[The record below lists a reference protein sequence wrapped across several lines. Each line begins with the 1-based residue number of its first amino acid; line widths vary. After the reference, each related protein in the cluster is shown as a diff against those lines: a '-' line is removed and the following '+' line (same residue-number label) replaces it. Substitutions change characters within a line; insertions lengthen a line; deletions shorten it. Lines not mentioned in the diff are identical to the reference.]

1 MNRMI
6 KTISVVLIFG
16 MLIGAAYAQFAKP
29 EDAIKYRKAV
39 MTIIV
44 QHFGRM
50 GAMVK
55 GEVPYN
61 QEAFA
66 NNAAVIEKV
75 SVLPWAAFLAQGSD
89 KGQTT
94 MKSSVLENQADFKA
108 LAQAFE
114 MEVSKLAA
122 AAKSGDFDAAKAQFG
137 TVARSCKACHSEARK

>member
-1 MNRMI
+1 MNRII
-6 KTISVVLIFG
+6 KTVAVVVIFG
-16 MLIGAAYAQFAKP
+16 ILIGAAYAQFAKP

-55 GEVPYN
+55 GKVPYD

-75 SVLPWAAFLAQGSD
+75 SVLPWEAFLAPGSD
-89 KGQTT
+89 KGKTT
-94 MKSSVLENQADFKA
+94 MKSSVLKNQSDFKA
-108 LAQAFE
+108 LAQTYE
-114 MEVSKLAA
+114 MEVGKLAA

-137 TVARSCKACHSEARK
+137 AVARSCKACHSKTRK

>member
-1 MNRMI
+1 MSRI
-6 KTISVVLIFG
+6 FKTVAVVVIFG
-16 MLIGAAYAQFAKP
+16 ILIGAAFARFAKP

-44 QHFGRM
+44 QHFGSM

-55 GEVPYN
+55 GKVPYN

-75 SVLPWAAFLAQGSD
+75 SVLPWEAFLAPGSD
-89 KGQTT
+89 KGKTT
-94 MKSSVLENQADFKA
+94 MKSSVLKNQADFKA
-108 LAQAFE
+108 LAQSFE
-114 MEVSKLAA
+114 MEVSKLSA

-137 TVARSCKACHSEARK
+137 KVAQSCKACHSKTRK

>member
-1 MNRMI
+1 MNRII
-6 KTISVVLIFG
+6 KAISVLVVFG
-16 MLIGAAYAQFAKP
+16 FLIGAAYARFAKP

-44 QHFGRM
+44 QHFGSM

-55 GEVPYN
+55 GKVPYS

-75 SVLPWAAFLAQGSD
+75 SVLPWEAFLAPGSD

-94 MKSSVLENQADFKA
+94 MKSSVLKNQADFNA
-108 LAQAFE
+108 LAQTFE
-114 MEVSKLAA
+114 MEVSKLSA

-137 TVARSCKACHSEARK
+137 KVAQSCKACHSKTRK

>member
-1 MNRMI
+1 MNQII
-6 KTISVVLIFG
+6 KTISVLLIFSV
-16 MLIGAAYAQFAKP
+16 LVGAAYAQFAKP

-55 GEVPYN
+55 GKIHYN

-75 SVLPWAAFLAQGSD
+75 SVLPWEAFLTPGSD
-89 KGQTT
+89 KGKTT
-94 MKSSVLENQADFKA
+94 MKSSVLKNSADFTA
-108 LAQAFE
+108 LAQTFE
-114 MEVSKLAA
+114 MEVGKLFA
-122 AAKSGDFDAAKAQFG
+122 AAKKGDFDAAKAQFG
-137 TVARSCKACHSEARK
+137 AVAGSCKACHSKTRK